1 MTGPAP
7 DPAGRDDRLGWGT
20 ADDDLRRW
28 HTEATPVL
36 GRGIPAGVI
45 RPREWEVLRAMAT
58 GRTAADVGHELHISE
73 QTVKNHL
80 QHVYKVLDVD
90 SLVGAYSVLG
100 WLRAD
105 R

>member
-1 MTGPAP
+1 MTA
-7 DPAGRDDRLGWGT
+7 LHE
-20 ADDDLRRW
+20 DLIVWR
-28 HTEATPVL
+28 HTEPTPAL
-36 GRGIPAGVI
+36 GRGIPAGVTLI
-45 RPREWEVLRAMAT
+45 RPREWDILRALST
-58 GRTAADVGHELHISE
+58 GRTAADAGRDLFISE

-80 QHVYKVLDVD
+80 QHVYRVLDVD

>member
-1 MTGPAP
+1 MSQDCRCRVDTYVTPA
-7 DPAGRDDRLGWGT
+7 
-20 ADDDLRRW
+20 
-28 HTEATPVL
+28 L

-45 RPREWEVLRAMAT
+45 RPREWDVLRALST

-80 QHVYKVLDVD
+80 QHVYKVLGVD

-100 WLRAD
+100 WLRPSLD
-105 R
+105 S